1 MIINDLKL
9 LDYEISP
16 TIATHRPPAEESTS
30 KNITADFDYDLLK
43 PHEDVFSELYYDVAK
58 ESKKEEKTEEVIP
71 EEGIKILGKPTP
83 PTAPNLQVIPGK
95 AAIQGFID
103 LCVKEGININ
113 ITSWDRPRNTSR
125 SGSKSHHVTGSALD
139 ITPGSGETWE
149 TLSTKI
155 QGSELIR
162 DYMLKNNLGIIDE
175 TKASMQRRTGATGA
189 HWHIGPDKLAIEGRN
204 FIFDLKDKGIYNT
217 KFKTKDVNEFV
228 KVMTKV
234 YADVLDEMHLPKS
247 NLVNLV
253 KQAALE
259 SNYGTEARGNG
270 FNLGGIKNFTGDE
283 SRGTIN
289 PSDNTSY
296 LNFKDLKDFAR
307 FHVKLLHEKYDAI
320 AARDSTDFV
329 NRLHGAN
336 PAGRNYSVNKSGYSR
351 MFNNMATLERI
362 FNSYNT

>member
-16 TIATHRPPAEESTS
+16 TIANHRPPAEEATS
-30 KNITADFDYDLLK
+30 KNKTEDFDYKLIK
-43 PHEDVFSELYYDVAK
+43 PHEDVFSDLYYDNNK
-58 ESKKEEKTEEVIP
+58 EPKKEEQQVPK
-71 EEGIKILGKPTP
+71 EGIKILSKPTP
-83 PTAPNLQVIPGK
+83 PTAPDVQVAPGR

-103 LCVKEGININ
+103 LCAKEGININ
-113 ITSWDRPRNTSR
+113 ITSWERPNNTSK
-125 SGSKSHHVTGSALD
+125 SGSRSHHVTGGALD

-149 TLSTKI
+149 SLSTKI
-155 QGSELIR
+155 QGSGLIR

-175 TKASMQRRTGATGA
+175 TKADMQRRTGATGA
-189 HWHIGPDKLAIEGRN
+189 HWHIGPDHLAIEGRN
-204 FIFDLKDKGIYNT
+204 FIFDLKDKGIYQT

-234 YADVLDEMHLPKS
+234 YADVLDELHLPKT

-270 FNLGGIKNFTGDE
+270 FNLGGVKNFTGDD
-283 SRGTIN
+283 SRGTVN
-289 PSDNTSY
+289 PGDNTSY
-296 LNFKDLKDFAR
+296 LNFRDLKDFAR
-307 FHVKLLHEKYDAI
+307 FHVQLLNDKYGAI
-320 AARDSTDFV
+320 TAKDSTDFV

-336 PAGRNYSVNKSGYSR
+336 PAGRNYSINKEGYHR
-351 MFNNMATLERI
+351 MFNNMATLEKI